1 MPCPPHPPRRCP
13 PTVHLSSGRPGH
25 RNSTAKMELRP
36 PLPPD
41 APHHWAFVSRREDH
55 SWMPLEAG
63 CAAGLGPGCT
73 PPLSVWGT
81 RMTRLPSGGLSF
93 PVRWVMIDPDSHRKA
108 EQNPGISRDPSRVV
122 ASPSVLL
129 LTDPQLLPSPPARPA
144 PKAKSSKGLSPG
156 PQLPIQGLWDPR
168 TFQK

>member
-1 MPCPPHPPRRCP
+1 MPNLIPPARSWCASHLRPEVRVPCPPHPPRRCP
-13 PTVHLSSGRPGH
+13 LTVHLSSGRPGH
-25 RNSTAKMELRP
+25 RNSPAKMELRP

-41 APHHWAFVSRREDH
+41 APHHWAFVSRRENH

-93 PVRWVMIDPDSHRKA
+93 PVRWVMIPTCWNSVSMTWREAAVHKILDKVG
-108 EQNPGISRDPSRVV
+108 GIM
-122 ASPSVLL
+122 
-129 LTDPQLLPSPPARPA
+129 T
-144 PKAKSSKGLSPG
+144 
-156 PQLPIQGLWDPR
+156 R
-168 TFQK
+168 TE